1 MVLRPD
7 NTTLRLDVEM
17 RAYRRSYRS
26 LVNRAND
33 AFIWWISLFS
43 PLSINNERR
52 LYDWILYLPAKR
64 SLVGRERQKKINSC
78 THPRLSVIGWEI
90 ANDFWMCVYIVNKY
104 VHLSCSTQINKHKG
118 KGGKTT
124 SRAKMQR
131 MQRTKRRKSFFPI
144 FLRLTFFPSFISD
157 ISTAKAY

>member
-1 MVLRPD
+1 
-7 NTTLRLDVEM
+7 M
-17 RAYRRSYRS
+17 RAYRRSHRS

-131 MQRTKRRKSFFPI
+131 MQRTKRRKSFFSN
-144 FLRLTFFPSFISD
+144 FPSTHLFSFLHLWYLNGKSLLIFG
-157 ISTAKAY
+157 II